1 MLLSFIK
8 ILSSKLH
15 LSQLIIYPPI
25 RNNRLLEQCNAIIQT
40 FEIFLII
47 DYLSF
52 HTILVINGC
61 NKTDLEK
68 RMVDDLKTFPICIL
82 YGRKDCFLGCIHLY
96 NHELFKI
103 FCISLC
109 RYFRSRYLDNSNI
122 LNRSNVLD
130 VRLKEEDAVNLL
142 LHIQ

>member
-82 YGRKDCFLGCIHLY
+82 YGREDCFLGFIHLY
-96 NHELFKI
+96 YDHEDILHF
-103 FCISLC
+103 
-109 RYFRSRYLDNSNI
+109 SRYVDISVVDI
-122 LNRSNVLD
+122 
-130 VRLKEEDAVNLL
+130 
-142 LHIQ
+142 